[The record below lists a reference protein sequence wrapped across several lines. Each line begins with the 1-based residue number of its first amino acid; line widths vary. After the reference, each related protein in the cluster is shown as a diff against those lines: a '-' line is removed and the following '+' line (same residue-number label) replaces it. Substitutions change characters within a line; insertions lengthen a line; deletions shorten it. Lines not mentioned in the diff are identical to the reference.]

1 MSTPRCAALLAG
13 GTPGRLPPGSS
24 GPSRL
29 RRESGARAR
38 RPRCARAVN
47 AARPPMRRSSPTPSV
62 AALCAVCAAGASHA
76 ADSARFVRSHEH
88 REWGSR
94 RRRDGVCARGP
105 TKRSTAPLAHMCTH
119 SSLCTLPVCVHPG
132 SAGRCLKIAARA
144 RVPFRAQLRP
154 SLTRPYRA
162 HPRQPVSRLVE
173 AWVATTGVLCGCPP
187 APPPAKRSRRPR
199 GRPRRHVDGC
209 RACWRSLA
217 ADRDLPPPHDLSL
230 ATRCHHDPPIR
241 APVVGGRGRGLD
253 SRRRKGWRSLRP
265 ASRGHTSPAV
275 GAASATASP
284 RQRSRP
290 ALT

>member
-1 MSTPRCAALLAG
+1 MST
-13 GTPGRLPPGSS
+13 
-24 GPSRL
+24 
-29 RRESGARAR
+29 ESGD
-38 RPRCARAVN
+38 RAVVG
-47 AARPPMRRSSPTPSV
+47 T
-62 AALCAVCAAGASHA
+62 
-76 ADSARFVRSHEH
+76 
-88 REWGSR
+88 
-94 RRRDGVCARGP
+94 VCARGP
-105 TKRSTAPLAHMCTH
+105 TKRSEHGPSRTHVYTFEPVHAPC
-119 SSLCTLPVCVHPG
+119 VCASWV
-132 SAGRCLKIAARA
+132 SGRCLKIAARA

-173 AWVATTGVLCGCPP
+173 AWVATTGVLCGCPS
-187 APPPAKRSRRPR
+187 APPPAKRPR

-217 ADRDLPPPHDLSL
+217 ADRDLPPPHDLPPL

>member
-1 MSTPRCAALLAG
+1 MSTENG
-13 GTPGRLPPGSS
+13 D
-24 GPSRL
+24 
-29 RRESGARAR
+29 
-38 RPRCARAVN
+38 RAVVG
-47 AARPPMRRSSPTPSV
+47 T
-62 AALCAVCAAGASHA
+62 
-76 ADSARFVRSHEH
+76 
-88 REWGSR
+88 
-94 RRRDGVCARGP
+94 VCARGP
-105 TKRSTAPLAHMCTH
+105 TNAPSTAPLAHMCTH
-119 SSLCTLPVCVHPG
+119 SSLCTLPMCVHPG

-173 AWVATTGVLCGCPP
+173 AWVAPTGVLCGCPP

-217 ADRDLPPPHDLSL
+217 ADRDLPPPHDRPPL

-265 ASRGHTSPAV
+265 VSRGHTSPAV

-290 ALT
+290 ALTQNGGWLRCHVCVTCVQCGQLNFERRWPGCACASVCSFLQLYGFLPRRARKLASF

>member
-24 GPSRL
+24 GPHRL

-94 RRRDGVCARGP
+94 RRRDGVCARP
-105 TKRSTAPLAHMCTH
+105 DQTLRARPLSHTCVHIRACAR
-119 SSLCTLPVCVHPG
+119 SLCVCILGLRALPKNRG
-132 SAGRCLKIAARA
+132 SRARAIPRATPPVPHAPIPCAPPAARFAPRRGVGGDDGRPLRLSTSPASSEALEAPEGPAEAARRRLPRVLALAGRGSRPAASA
-144 RVPFRAQLRP
+144 RPLPRHALPPRP
-154 SLTRPYRA
+154 SDSSTR
-162 HPRQPVSRLVE
+162 
-173 AWVATTGVLCGCPP
+173 
-187 APPPAKRSRRPR
+187 RR
-199 GRPRRHVDGC
+199 
-209 RACWRSLA
+209 
-217 ADRDLPPPHDLSL
+217 
-230 ATRCHHDPPIR
+230 
-241 APVVGGRGRGLD
+241 GRGRGLD